1 MIKNQF
7 IYRWLENV
15 IFLNSRGIISLT
27 ILILPLL
34 FKDVD
39 LTSGVDI
46 TEVFDMLHVTTR
58 LDTLDM
64 SLWLLALIC
73 TKIYMFL
80 KNSPLFVICT

>member
-1 MIKNQF
+1 MIGKCYF
-7 IYRWLENV
+7 
-15 IFLNSRGIISLT
+15 FNSRGIISLT

-80 KNSPLFVICT
+80 KNSPLVVICT